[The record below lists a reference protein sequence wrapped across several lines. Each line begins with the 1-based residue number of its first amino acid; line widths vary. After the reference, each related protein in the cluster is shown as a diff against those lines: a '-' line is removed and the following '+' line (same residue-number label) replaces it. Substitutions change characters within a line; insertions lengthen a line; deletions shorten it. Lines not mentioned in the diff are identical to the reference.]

1 MRKTLITATIVLA
14 AAFAGFLAAYCVVGS
29 DWLETTAISVGV
41 TLYHFAVRLL
51 VGLFFQAVFK
61 NRVNY
66 RLKWFK
72 QLSFE
77 QKLYKFLRVKKW
89 KKFMPTFRPDFFD
102 LEKHSPEEI
111 IGAVCQ
117 AELVH
122 ETIFP
127 LSFLPVLLIPQF
139 GAAAVFWITSSVA
152 AALDLML
159 VIVQRYNR
167 PRLLRLLNKTGKV
180 IGAR

>member
-1 MRKTLITATIVLA
+1 MQKSLISATVVLVIVFA
-14 AAFAGFLAAYCVVGS
+14 AIMAAYSAIGS

-41 TLYHFAVRLL
+41 TLYHFAMRLL
-51 VGLFFQAVFK
+51 VGLVYHAIFR

-66 RLKWFK
+66 NLMWFR
-72 QLSFE
+72 QLPSE

-89 KKFMPTFRPDFFD
+89 KKIVPTFRPDFFD
-102 LEKHSPEEI
+102 LEKHSAEEI
-111 IGAVCQ
+111 VGAVCE

-122 ETIFP
+122 ETIVP

-139 GAAAVFWITSSVA
+139 GAAAVFWITSSLA
-152 AALDLML
+152 AAMDITL

-167 PRLLRLLNKTGKV
+167 PRLLKLLRKQV
-180 IGAR
+180 R